1 MNFPKSSPAL
11 RKGYLF
17 AAITVCLWASFV
29 WVSRLAGP
37 SGLNSFDLTAL
48 RFGVATVILLPVWW
62 RRRVPL
68 LTAQML
74 SLAVTGGLGYALLA
88 YTGFRFAP
96 AAHGA
101 VLLSGTLP
109 FFVTLVAWYRL
120 GERPSRVRLFA
131 LWVIGGGVASLAAHS
146 LGSLHET
153 WQGDLLMVGG
163 SFVWALYTVLV
174 KQSGKGPW
182 EVTTGVALVS
192 ALLYLPVYVVFLPKQ
207 LPDAAWSVI
216 VLQGAFHGVLVV
228 VVAMLCFMQAM
239 AQLGPTRL
247 GAVMATVPALAG
259 LGAVPLLGEPFSLW
273 LLGGLVLT
281 SMGAWLGARS

>member
-1 MNFPKSSPAL
+1 MNPLSSLSPHY
-11 RKGYLF
+11 RGYTF

-29 WVSRLAGP
+29 WLSRLAGP

-62 RRRVPL
+62 WMRVRL
-68 LTAQML
+68 FTGEML
-74 SLAVTGGLGYALLA
+74 ALALTGGIGYALLA
-88 YTGFRFAP
+88 YSGFRFAP

-101 VLLSGTLP
+101 VLLSGVLP
-109 FFVTLVAWYRL
+109 FFVTLVAWQRL
-120 GERPSRVRLFA
+120 GERPSGRRVLA
-131 LWVIGGGVASLAAHS
+131 LMVIAAGVASLAEHS
-146 LGSLHET
+146 VAGLRDT
-153 WQGDLLMVGG
+153 WPGDLMMVAA

-182 EVTTGVALVS
+182 EVTTGVALLS
-192 ALLYLPVYVVFLPKQ
+192 ALLYLPVYVLFLPK
-207 LPDAAWSVI
+207 AIASAVWSVI
-216 VLQGAFHGVLVV
+216 LLQGAFHGVLVV

-247 GAVMATVPALAG
+247 GAVMATVPAVAG
-259 LGAVPLLGEPFSLW
+259 LGAVCWLGEPFSLW

-281 SMGAWLGARS
+281 SVGAWLGARS